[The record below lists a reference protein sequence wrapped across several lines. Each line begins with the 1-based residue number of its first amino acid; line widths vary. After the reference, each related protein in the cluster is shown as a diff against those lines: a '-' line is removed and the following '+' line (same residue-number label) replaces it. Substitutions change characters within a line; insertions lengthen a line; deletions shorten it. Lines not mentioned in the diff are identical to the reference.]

1 MNASPRIG
9 VVIPVYNGAD
19 DLRETLTA
27 FRALP
32 AQVLAQLEV
41 VVADGASTDDTL
53 NVMST
58 FMDVI
63 RHADSRDDLGVYDA
77 MNRGA
82 SLVQAPYVWFMGAG
96 DLPLEEG
103 LSALLERLE
112 GNVGHACTV
121 LAMAPREPGVPAEFV
136 PQFGTSLD
144 WRNTLHHQGVVVP
157 TTWVKQRPLST
168 DYKVLSD
175 YAWMLDCRSAG
186 QHIECH
192 PQLALASVAGG
203 GLSRNFDATL
213 YKEERR
219 MKHGRIS
226 RAAALAHWVWLPA
239 KWAFKQVSKARSI

>member
-1 MNASPRIG
+1 MNASPHIG

-19 DLRETLTA
+19 DLRKTLTA

-32 AQVLAQLEV
+32 AQVLAELEV
-41 VVADGASTDDTL
+41 VVVDGASTDDTL

-63 RHADSRDDLGVYDA
+63 CHADSRDDLGVYDA

-96 DLPLEEG
+96 DLPLEAG
-103 LSALLERLE
+103 LFALLERLE
-112 GNVGHACTV
+112 GDVGHACTV
-121 LAMAPREPGVPAEFV
+121 LALAPREPGVPAKFV
-136 PQFGTSLD
+136 PQFGKSLD

-157 TTWVKQRPLST
+157 TAWVKQRPLSKE
-168 DYKVLSD
+168 YKVLSD
-175 YAWMLDCRSAG
+175 YAWMLDCRNAG

-192 PQLALASVAGG
+192 PELSLASVSGG
-203 GLSRNFDATL
+203 GLSRNFDAAL
-213 YKEERR
+213 YREERR
-219 MKHGRIS
+219 MKDGRIS

>member
-1 MNASPRIG
+1 MSVSPRIG
-9 VVIPVYNGAD
+9 VVIPVFHGAD
-19 DLRETLTA
+19 DLRQTLKA

-32 AQVLAQLEV
+32 THVLTQLEV

-82 SLVQAPYVWFMGAG
+82 DLVQAPYVWFLGAG
-96 DLPLEEG
+96 DLPLAEG
-103 LSALLERLE
+103 LFTLLERLE
-112 GNVGHACTV
+112 GDVGHACTV

-136 PQFGTSLD
+136 PQFGKSLD

-157 TTWVKQRPLST
+157 TAWVKQRPLST
-168 DYKVLSD
+168 EYKVLSD
-175 YAWMLDCRSAG
+175 YAWMLDCRNAG

-192 PQLALASVAGG
+192 PELVLASVAGG
-203 GLSRNFDATL
+203 GLSRNFDAAL

-226 RAAALAHWVWLPA
+226 RATALAHWVWLPA

>member
-1 MNASPRIG
+1 MSVSPRIG

-19 DLRETLTA
+19 DLRQTLTA

-32 AQVLAQLEV
+32 THVLTQLEV

-82 SLVQAPYVWFMGAG
+82 DLVQAPYVWFLGAG
-96 DLPLEEG
+96 DLPLAEG
-103 LSALLERLE
+103 LFTLLERLE
-112 GNVGHACTV
+112 GDVGHACTV

-136 PQFGTSLD
+136 PQFGKSLD

-157 TTWVKQRPLST
+157 LS
-168 DYKVLSD
+168 LI
-175 YAWMLDCRSAG
+175 
-186 QHIECH
+186 HI
-192 PQLALASVAGG
+192 
-203 GLSRNFDATL
+203 
-213 YKEERR
+213 
-219 MKHGRIS
+219 
-226 RAAALAHWVWLPA
+226 
-239 KWAFKQVSKARSI
+239 

>member
-1 MNASPRIG
+1 MSASPRIG

-32 AQVLAQLEV
+32 AQVLAHLEV

-63 RHADSRDDLGVYDA
+63 CHADSRDDLGVYDA

-82 SLVQAPYVWFMGAG
+82 ALVQAPYVWFMGAG

-112 GNVGHACTV
+112 ETWDMRARSSPWRRESLAYPRNLCPNLALHSIGETPCITKAWLSPQLGSSNVPC
-121 LAMAPREPGVPAEFV
+121 P
-136 PQFGTSLD
+136 
-144 WRNTLHHQGVVVP
+144 RNTKCCRTMPGCSIAEMRVS
-157 TTWVKQRPLST
+157 TSNAILS
-168 DYKVLSD
+168 
-175 YAWMLDCRSAG
+175 CRS
-186 QHIECH
+186 
-192 PQLALASVAGG
+192 L
-203 GLSRNFDATL
+203 LSQAEDFRGISTP
-213 YKEERR
+213 RCT
-219 MKHGRIS
+219 GRS
-226 RAAALAHWVWLPA
+226 AA
-239 KWAFKQVSKARSI
+239 